1 MAGGDGSLMN
11 QLMKCKQE
19 GVEIS
24 NLVCCALPY
33 GTGNDFARVTG
44 WGGTP
49 SEKFYKSLKTL
60 MTEVCLNST
69 PQSFDVWDVKVNYH

>member
-1 MAGGDGSLMN
+1 MA
-11 QLMKCKQE
+11 CKKE
-19 GVEIS
+19 GVDIS

-33 GTGNDFARVTG
+33 GTGNDFCRVNG

-49 SEKFYKSLKTL
+49 SAKFYKSLKSL

-69 PQSFDVWDVKVNYH
+69 IGKFDVWEIKV